1 MIRKI
6 ADPALGSITSEVIGG
21 KRGRRQLSGLKRHAD
36 PHAASPDHAAFL
48 LDAAME
54 QFEPL
59 RQRYRG
65 RDLEAGAAARIID
78 QPASDD
84 RSFRADDDLRFRGLA
99 ARGRNA
105 RKKPL
110 RFGFDCHAPCCAL
123 PGYSILKPA
132 IAGCARAQGKPELQ
146 PWGNLSGNLG
156 AGNLN
161 QNRKATMTSFSRSS

>member
-1 MIRKI
+1 
-6 ADPALGSITSEVIGG
+6 V
-21 KRGRRQLSGLKRHAD
+21 
-36 PHAASPDHAAFL
+36 
-48 LDAAME
+48 E

-59 RQRYRG
+59 RQNHRG

-78 QPASDD
+78 QPASDR
-84 RSFRADDDLRFRGLA
+84 RSFRTHDDLRFRSLA

-123 PGYSILKPA
+123 PGYSIVKPA
-132 IAGCARAQGKPELQ
+132 IAGPARVI
-146 PWGNLSGNLG
+146 GNLNGNLG

-161 QNRKATMTSFSRSS
+161 QNRKAGIGGALSFKF

>member
-1 MIRKI
+1 
-6 ADPALGSITSEVIGG
+6 
-21 KRGRRQLSGLKRHAD
+21 
-36 PHAASPDHAAFL
+36 
-48 LDAAME
+48 ME

-65 RDLEAGAAARIID
+65 RDLEAGAAARIVN

-110 RFGFDCHAPCCAL
+110 RFGFDCHAPCWAL

-132 IAGCARAQGKPELQ
+132 IAGSPRAIGTL
-146 PWGNLSGNLG
+146 NGNLG

-161 QNRKATMTSFSRSS
+161 QNRIRKSEVQPWLAT